1 MVSYRAM
8 FPFNLPGPQ
17 FLVFFAILAVILL
30 IALARFVRRGEG
42 GKRPRLAFND
52 PYQIAFLR
60 GGANEAVAVATF
72 SMLDRGLL
80 RQDGDKVVAASATGE
95 RIARHALERRLLGH
109 FASRRDIDSIRESSL
124 AATADAQYV
133 PKLEQLGLLPD
144 STARRARFGSA
155 ILVSGVLLAVAATKT
170 AIALAAGRHNVVF
183 LIVLSVVAIV
193 LAFIVNRPRLT
204 AKGKAT
210 LQDLRTLFRG
220 LHQRVGA
227 IRRGGGTADAVMAAA
242 VFGLGVLPLATFP
255 YLEDLR
261 GKSSPGGDGGSSSS
275 GCGSSDGGSSCG
287 GGGGCGGCGS

>member
-1 MVSYRAM
+1 M
-8 FPFNLPGPQ
+8 FPFNLPGPE
-17 FLVFFAILAVILL
+17 FLVFFAILAVVLL
-30 IALARFVRRGEG
+30 VALAKIVRRGDG
-42 GKRPRLAFND
+42 GERPKLAFND

-60 GGANEAVAVATF
+60 GGADEAVAVAAF

-80 RQDGDKVVAASATGE
+80 HQAGDQVIATSATGE

-109 FASRRDIDSIRESSL
+109 FASRRDLDSIRESSL
-124 AATADAQYV
+124 TATANAQYV

-144 STARRARFGSA
+144 MPARRARFGLA
-155 ILVSGVLLAVAATKT
+155 ALASGGLLAVAATKI
-170 AIALAAGRHNVVF
+170 AVALAAGRHNIVF
-183 LIVLSVVAIV
+183 LIILASVAII
-193 LAFIVNRPRLT
+193 LAFMVSRPRLT

-220 LHQRVGA
+220 LHQRIGA

-255 YLEDLR
+255 FLEDLR
-261 GKSSPGGDGGSSSS
+261 GKSSSGSDGGGGGG